1 MNFENL
7 YLSFPNENTCISFL
21 VINLKSWEDMIRYGI
36 KQQPTLEELSNLH
49 LAGVVWQPSQ
59 LHHGVLAAV
68 LRQAPPRP
76 RVTGVLHLRVLRT
89 DITLHYMLHYMLHYI
104 TLHYITLNY
113 IILHYLLI

>member
-1 MNFENL
+1 M
-7 YLSFPNENTCISFL
+7 
-21 VINLKSWEDMIRYGI
+21 INLKSWEDMIRYGI

-49 LAGVVWQPSQ
+49 LAGVVWQTSQ

-89 DITLHYMLHYMLHYI
+89 DITLHYI
-104 TLHYITLNY
+104 TLHYITLHSLVISPPNQ
-113 IILHYLLI
+113 IT

>member
-1 MNFENL
+1 
-7 YLSFPNENTCISFL
+7 
-21 VINLKSWEDMIRYGI
+21 MIRYGI

-89 DITLHYMLHYMLHYI
+89 DITLHYIILHYI
-104 TLHYITLNY
+104 TFSCNLTLQPNYLTLKHFNVSFTHVTLVLLQGSLNVCLVLHLNEG
-113 IILHYLLI
+113 LP